1 MNGLMEGKLISAKRL
16 QLMKFITDGIGYGI
30 GQFSMYDRSIYGH
43 RGGIDGLLLLIN
55 GMELTFSKNNKSI
68 LVFYFCQKRF
78 E

>member
-43 RGGIDGLLLLIN
+43 REGIDGLLLLIN
-55 GMELTFSKNNKSI
+55 GMELTFSKK
-68 LVFYFCQKRF
+68 Q
-78 E
+78 